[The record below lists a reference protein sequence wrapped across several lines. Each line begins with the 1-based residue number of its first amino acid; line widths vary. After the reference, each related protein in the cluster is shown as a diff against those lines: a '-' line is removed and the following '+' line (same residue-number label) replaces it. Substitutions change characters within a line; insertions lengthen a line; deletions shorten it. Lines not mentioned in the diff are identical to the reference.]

1 MNADQERI
9 LGYFL
14 EEAEEHIQTLVGG
27 IDRLKEISTDEELI
41 QELFRAAH
49 SIKGSAAMVGVK
61 AMQKIA
67 HRLED
72 FFKILRDDVSITID
86 DRLQVLF
93 HRAVSTLEGLV
104 HELRGNLSI
113 SEDTTVIAIAET
125 EPIFAELGSHL
136 EFLIAHQTTAPLPN
150 FDPLVETFRD
160 RLTAQL
166 HEMLELFKLNDMD
179 ANRAQLLRIVGEI
192 AGYGS
197 QFQLP
202 AWVELLQKIEKV
214 IANSQNTAA
223 SLAPVVIRD
232 LKSAQDLVLS
242 NHPEGIVASTQL
254 HALLPI
260 PLSDDEEISMIFGV
274 SEDLESGTEFA
285 DLSLLTAD
293 NSDEGDL
300 ILDWEATE
308 EPVAAIESLD
318 LDEGPRVGES
328 ELRSLANLFESDD
341 MLLDLG
347 DMNAEVPSVATEI
360 IEPSTSSATDLDD
373 LLTDSVTDSSD
384 DATMAELF
392 GEDFASQMVTEEAEI
407 NFDIGSEEGDPFGLE
422 HGDSPI
428 DPAALAS
435 ETGEEP
441 DFDLLLDGDST
452 DEEIDFGS
460 DFAMVTEPLTP
471 HDQAELDLVGQDVH
485 SGQGSELEEELDL
498 SGDLDGLDFTDVSVD
513 DLLSPQ
519 PVHDL
524 GSDLGNELG
533 ESFTEDFESVP
544 TDASDASL
552 ASADEA
558 LLDFGDGYSELGEYL
573 SDSVTDGLVGLDA
586 NGDGMDEVNGD
597 ADAPFDFNED
607 ITAPESEVTGE
618 PTDYGLADS
627 ITFEELPANVFEP
640 ESGEPATASQEEF
653 GFLDS
658 PFELDEDI
666 SLLDE
671 GVTGV
676 ASAIATESELD
687 QAFLDE
693 LDAISE
699 DVPTA
704 VTPEFED
711 FLPLESDDEGLEV
724 LDSLIE
730 QNAVESVEVPMPKA
744 DQTIEFLGDFFDSGD
759 SGETVLQDM
768 PETSMFDDLAALI
781 GELPA
786 PAPEPTPIKP
796 AESKSEFDD
805 LENALKATFGSD
817 SGPLITAPTATPRRT
832 TKKVTETVMR
842 VDVKH
847 LDSLNNLVGELVVNR
862 NLLQQEQDRLQS
874 SIGSLL
880 SYVQQLSEVSQKMR
894 DQYDRSILESSLKMG
909 RNRTKSPF
917 ESGGQGSEESQGS
930 EIVEKFEGD
939 ELDRYTDFHVLSQ
952 EIIELIVR
960 IRESASDIQFVVGET
975 EQVTRQ
981 LGTITTQ
988 VQDDLKQSRMVSF
1001 SNVAD
1006 RLPRGVLE
1014 RCLSTGKQAD
1024 LEVQGKETLIDKTIL
1039 DVLSSPLNHLVN
1051 NSVDHGL
1058 EDPALRIANGKP
1070 AKGKILVRA
1079 YHQGNQTVISVSDDG
1094 AGINVT
1100 KVKQKAV
1107 TKGLKTQSEVDRMT
1121 DNEAYDLLFH
1131 PGFSTRDKADDF
1143 AGRGVGLDVVKTAL
1157 DDIRG
1162 SIVVESNV
1170 GKGTSFTIRLPLTL
1184 SISKAM
1190 FCISD
1195 RGRIA
1200 FPVDGF
1206 KEVVEVPVDQLKAD
1220 ETGQRMLQWKDL
1232 TLPIVPL
1239 GTLLHY
1245 NRHISRSNIYGKQ
1258 ENDEAC
1264 ILVLENSGSHLAVQ
1278 VDQFI
1283 GEFEIVIKQLEGPVP
1298 KPAGIAG
1305 VTVLGDGKVMAIANA
1320 LELFD
1325 IAAGRLRPTRGERV
1339 DRPEIEEALETDPTV
1354 LIVDDSIT
1362 VRELLSMTF
1371 SKVGYRVEQ
1380 AKDGQD
1386 AWDKLR
1392 AGLPCDLI
1400 FCDVE
1405 MPRMSGLDLLARLQK
1420 DPHLSQIPMAMLTSR
1435 SSQRHI
1441 QTAVELGAKGYFTK
1455 PYLEEELLSASQR
1468 LLKGEMLVTN
1478 VTNVGSV

>member
-27 IDRLKEISTDEELI
+27 IDRLKEIATDEELI

-72 FFKILRDDVSITID
+72 FFKILRDDVSIAVD
-86 DRLQVLF
+86 DKLQVLF

-104 HELRGNLSI
+104 HELKGNLSI
-113 SEDTTVIAIAET
+113 SEDTTSIAIAET

-136 EFLIAHQTTAPLPN
+136 EVLIACQDTIAAPPA
-150 FDPLVETFRD
+150 FDPFLETFRE

-166 HEMLELFKLNDMD
+166 HDILELFKLNDME
-179 ANRAQLLRIVGEI
+179 ASRQRLLEVVGIV
-192 AGYGS
+192 AGYGR
-197 QFQLP
+197 QFEIP
-202 AWVELLQKIEKV
+202 SWVDLLQKIEQA
-214 IANSQNTAA
+214 IANPQNTAA
-223 SLAPVVIRD
+223 NLAPVVIRD
-232 LKSAQDLVLS
+232 LKSAQNLVLGKHFD
-242 NHPEGIVASTQL
+242 NITASAQL

-260 PLSDDEEISMIFGV
+260 APSDDEEISMIFGV
-274 SEDLESGTEFA
+274 SEEVQTDVAFA
-285 DLSLLTAD
+285 DLSLLTAE
-293 NSDEGDL
+293 SSEPEEL
-300 ILDWEATE
+300 VLDWESSEAPAT
-308 EPVAAIESLD
+308 ATESLD
-318 LDEGPRVGES
+318 FDLNFDEGPKVGES

-341 MLLDLG
+341 MALDLE
-347 DMNAEVPSVATEI
+347 DMGGEPLSPDPVAPEQAMAA
-360 IEPSTSSATDLDD
+360 STDLDD
-373 LLTDSVTDSSD
+373 LLADAPDTDTD

-392 GEDFASQMVTEEAEI
+392 GEDFASQMGTEGLGMEPEI
-407 NFDIGSEEGDPFGLE
+407 DFGL
-422 HGDSPI
+422 G
-428 DPAALAS
+428 L
-435 ETGEEP
+435 ETS
-441 DFDLLLDGDST
+441 DLLGEGFDGLDGDAADSSPS
-452 DEEIDFGS
+452 DIGEANFDVHFEDALNDAGEEIDFGA
-460 DFAMVTEPLTP
+460 DFAVTTADVDAGMLPELGAEEPAAQSLEDPFDFMEDLADSADVAPLYLDSGEDLGDEFLASAPSAEQEDAPDISIPSTAM
-471 HDQAELDLVGQDVH
+471 DLLELDDALDAFDVP
-485 SGQGSELEEELDL
+485 EEVINGLSDVTTDPVHLDL
-498 SGDLDGLDFTDVSVD
+498 DLDDDVASGIGE
-513 DLLSPQ
+513 LLGDAFP
-519 PVHDL
+519 
-524 GSDLGNELG
+524 G
-533 ESFTEDFESVP
+533 ESEDVAAFDELPMDVFESVP
-544 TDASDASL
+544 PNTATEAV
-552 ASADEA
+552 AD
-558 LLDFGDGYSELGEYL
+558 LEL
-573 SDSVTDGLVGLDA
+573 
-586 NGDGMDEVNGD
+586 
-597 ADAPFDFNED
+597 
-607 ITAPESEVTGE
+607 
-618 PTDYGLADS
+618 
-627 ITFEELPANVFEP
+627 
-640 ESGEPATASQEEF
+640 
-653 GFLDS
+653 LDS
-658 PFELDEDI
+658 PFALDEDI
-666 SLLDE
+666 SLLE
-671 GVTGV
+671 GEPELAT
-676 ASAIATESELD
+676 AAIATESDLD
-687 QAFLDE
+687 QAFLEE

-699 DVPTA
+699 EVTGTA
-704 VTPEFED
+704 SELD
-711 FLPLESDDEGLEV
+711 DLLSLDSDDEGLEV

-730 QNAVESVEVPMPKA
+730 QSAVAQEAVLPEPKA
-744 DQTIEFLGDFFDSGD
+744 DQTIDSLGDFFDPGD
-759 SGETVLQDM
+759 SGDTVLQEM
-768 PETSMFDDLAALI
+768 AETNMFDDLAALI
-781 GELPA
+781 GDMPA
-786 PAPEPTPIKP
+786 PAPEPAPSKP
-796 AESKSEFDD
+796 AEAKSDFDD
-805 LENALKATFGSD
+805 LESALKATFGSD

-832 TKKVTETVMR
+832 TKKATETVMR
-842 VDVKH
+842 VDVKY

-909 RNRTKSPF
+909 RSRTKSPF
-917 ESGGQGSEESQGS
+917 ELEEQEPEASTSS
-930 EIVEKFEGD
+930 EIEEKFEGD

-1058 EDPALRIANGKP
+1058 EEPAVRIANGKP

-1094 AGINVT
+1094 AGINVSR
-1100 KVKQKAV
+1100 VKQKAV
-1107 TKGLKTQSEVDRMT
+1107 SKGLKTQAEVDRMT

-1206 KEVVEVPVDQLKAD
+1206 KEVVEVPMERLKTD
-1220 ETGQRMLQWKDL
+1220 ESGQRLLHWKDV
-1232 TLPIVPL
+1232 TLPVVPL
-1239 GTLLHY
+1239 GNLLHY

-1264 ILVLENSGSHLAVQ
+1264 ILVLENSGNFLAVQ
-1278 VDQFI
+1278 VDQFL
-1283 GEFEIVIKQLEGPVP
+1283 GEYEIVIKQLEGPVP

-1305 VTVLGDGKVMAIANA
+1305 VTVLGDGRVMAIANA

-1325 IAAGRLRPTRGERV
+1325 IAAGRLRPTVGERI
-1339 DRPEIEEALETDPTV
+1339 DRPEVEEDLQTDPTV

-1468 LLKGEMLVTN
+1468 LLKGEVLVTN
-1478 VTNVGSV
+1478 TANIGT